1 VANYQI
7 LGLIAPE
14 EAAFS
19 DQKMRTHVNEAV
31 SMFLARYGVCSAKRS

>member
-14 EAAFS
+14 EAAFR
-19 DQKMRTHVNEAV
+19 DQNMRTHVNEAV